1 MTHDPRRTADLK
13 AIHAMKRELALDD
26 VTYQALLL
34 RTGGK
39 RSSADMNALER
50 GRVLDELRRLGAG
63 RKPKRPGHRPHAD
76 SALARKALGL
86 WISLYE
92 LGGVDD
98 NTDRGLAAFAKRQC
112 GIDDLRWLKPA
123 EGFKLIEALKSRCAR
138 EGYDADA
145 AKAEAIGRAVTPEC
159 FAAPGGFATPV
170 PPDLDQPLIRG
181 LQTLLIRAQWQKL
194 EQLGAFTYGAH
205 ARLSTFLKG
214 TEPQFLSIDAQR
226 TAIKRLGNWIRQV
239 KAAQARPAEAAQ
251 A

>member
-1 MTHDPRRTADLK
+1 MSHDPRRTADLK

-63 RKPKRPGHRPHAD
+63 RKTKRPGHRPHSDAP
-76 SALARKALGL
+76 LARKALGL

-98 NTDRGLAAFAKRQC
+98 NTDRGLAAFARRQC
-112 GIDDLRWLKPA
+112 SIEDLRWLKPDQ
-123 EGFKLIEALKSRCAR
+123 GFKLIEALKARCAR

-145 AKAEAIGRAVTPEC
+145 DKAVEIGRAVTPEC
-159 FAAPGGFATPV
+159 FGAGAFAVTV
-170 PPDLDQPLIRG
+170 PPDLDQPLLRG

-194 EQLGAFTYGAH
+194 EQLGAFRYGTH
-205 ARLSTFLKG
+205 ARLSSFLNG
-214 TEPQFLSIDAQR
+214 IEPQFLSIEQQR
-226 TAIKRLGNWIRQV
+226 AAIKRLGRWIRQV
-239 KAAQARPAEAAQ
+239 KAVAQPAQAAQ